1 VIPIKQTNKQTKKNN
16 EEGQDQPVFA
26 QAIKYSNAIF
36 RPKLQL
42 NFNYTHKKNRRKNSL
57 ALKKEKMT
65 VKLRQGR
72 VDIQIIQFDTFKKKY
87 LQNLRK

>member
-1 VIPIKQTNKQTKKNN
+1 MQSS
-16 EEGQDQPVFA
+16 GQ
-26 QAIKYSNAIF
+26 
-36 RPKLQL
+36 KLQL
-42 NFNYTHKKNRRKNSL
+42 NLITPTRTNRRKNSL

-87 LQNLRK
+87 LLNLRK

>member
-1 VIPIKQTNKQTKKNN
+1 MQSS
-16 EEGQDQPVFA
+16 GQ
-26 QAIKYSNAIF
+26 
-36 RPKLQL
+36 KLQL
-42 NFNYTHKKNRRKNSL
+42 NLITPTTKNRRKNSL

-87 LQNLRK
+87 LLNLRK